1 MKKIYELYEGVNINE
16 DPFDSIDKIMWAK
29 YKEKLDEE
37 TAKKMCRKSK
47 FMCAVYNTETNDFL
61 CYKRI
66 DYQDIL
72 NELKKSIVDR

>member
-1 MKKIYELYEGVNINE
+1 MEKIYELYEGVNINE
-16 DPFDSIDKIMWAK
+16 DPFDP
-29 YKEKLDEE
+29 
-37 TAKKMCRKSK
+37 
-47 FMCAVYNTETNDFL
+47 TETNDFL

>member
-1 MKKIYELYEGVNINE
+1 MKKIYELYEGINLND
-16 DPFDSIDKIMWAK
+16 DPSNPIDKIMWAK

>member
-16 DPFDSIDKIMWAK
+16 DPFDPIDKIMWAK

-37 TAKKMCRKSK
+37 IAKKMCRKSK